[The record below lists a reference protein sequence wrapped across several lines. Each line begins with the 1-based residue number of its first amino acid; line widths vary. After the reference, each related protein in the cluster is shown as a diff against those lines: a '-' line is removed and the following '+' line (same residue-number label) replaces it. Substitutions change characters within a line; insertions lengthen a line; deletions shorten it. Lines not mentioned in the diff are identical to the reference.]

1 MYTSHGHHIVGTK
14 IEPWTEDMKKMRCGG
29 PRLCKVCSSQVLSY
43 LYSNREDSEKDD
55 PKNDDPTIGP
65 TYLLN

>member
-1 MYTSHGHHIVGTK
+1 MYTSHGHHIVGSPL
-14 IEPWTEDMKKMRCGG
+14 EPWTEDMKRVRCGG
-29 PRLCKVCSSQVLSY
+29 PRLCKVCSTQALNY
-43 LYSNREDSEKDD
+43 LYSEKDD

>member
-14 IEPWTEDMKKMRCGG
+14 LEPWTEDMQKMRCGG
-29 PRLCKVCSSQVLSY
+29 PRLCKVCSAQVLNY
-43 LYSNREDSEKDD
+43 LYSKSGE
-55 PKNDDPTIGP
+55 PKNPDNDDATIGP

>member
-14 IEPWTEDMKKMRCGG
+14 LEPWTEDMKKMRCGG

-43 LYSNREDSEKDD
+43 LYSEHEDSEKE
-55 PKNDDPTIGP
+55 N
-65 TYLLN
+65 